1 LSVGASIQIAVD
13 VLDIRHRKITYVTI
27 HGRQPKIN
35 RSPSRIGELSIR
47 KEHLLE
53 SR

>member
-1 LSVGASIQIAVD
+1 MSVGASIPIPVD
-13 VLDIRHRKITYVTI
+13 VLDFHHRKITYVTT